1 VGLFVMPDLIR
12 HPVFLSWIPSFEGMT
27 REGML
32 VIKTGWIFM
41 DDVGGGWQK
50 KMQKTFESRDFFGM
64 LNVIPEAQ
72 INEPE
77 KKS

>member
-1 VGLFVMPDLIR
+1 MT
-12 HPVFLSWIPSFEGMT
+12 SEGA
-27 REGML
+27 G
-32 VIKTGWIFM
+32 K
-41 DDVGGGWQK
+41 K

-64 LNVIPEAQ
+64 LNMIPEAQ